1 MGSIVALEGGHYK
14 ARYRDHLGRS
24 RSKTFRLKR
33 DATDFLKTVGAD
45 IVRGAYIDPRL
56 GRITFAEWSQH
67 WLETKVNLRP
77 GTYARYRRVLRLSL
91 VPAFGPMRLA
101 SIGPLDVRKWLAEMA
116 ATQPSSEVRRSYVML
131 RMVMKAA
138 VENELIVKT
147 PCVAELPRATEAEMR
162 FLAVAEVDELAEAI
176 NPHSKVLVYVLAYC
190 GLRWGEAV
198 GLKRK
203 YVDTSRRTI
212 RVEEQLTE
220 VDHQF
225 YFGQP
230 LKTSA
235 ARRTVRMPA
244 FVATL
249 LEEHFA
255 YLEALR
261 QDLGLPPLGRDD
273 LIFTNVRGR
282 TWHRASFRLNHW
294 LTAVRTAGLSGLRVH
309 DLRHTAV
316 AFAINLSNAHPK
328 AVQIRFGHSSIQQ
341 TYDRYGHL
349 FPQMDEAIAD
359 DLDVAYKASR
369 SRAVAEPTLVR
380 PLSPPLGRDTQPCE
394 MQPS

>member
-1 MGSIVALEGGHYK
+1 MGSIVVVDGGRYK

-24 RSKTFRLKR
+24 RSQTFRLKK

-45 IVRGAYIDPRL
+45 IVRGAYMDPRL
-56 GRITFAEWSQH
+56 GRITFAEWSHH

-77 GTYARYRRVLRLSL
+77 GTVARYRRVLRLSL
-91 VPAFGPMRLA
+91 VPAFGPMRLS
-101 SIGPLDVRKWLAEMA
+101 SIAPLDVRKWLAELA
-116 ATQPSSEVRRSYVML
+116 AAQPSSEVRRSYVML

-138 VENELIVKT
+138 VANELIIKT
-147 PCVAELPRATEAEMR
+147 PCVAELPRATQAEMR
-162 FLAVAEVDELAEAI
+162 FLAVDEVEELAEAI
-176 NPHSKVLVYVLAYC
+176 HPHSKVLVYVLAYC
-190 GLRWGEAV
+190 GLRWGESV

-230 LKTSA
+230 LKTTA

-244 FVATL
+244 FVAAL

-255 YLEALR
+255 YVEALR
-261 QDLGLPPLGRDD
+261 RDQGLPPLSRDD
-273 LIFTNVRGR
+273 LIFTNTKCGP
-282 TWHRASFRLNHW
+282 WHRASFRLNHW
-294 LTAVRTAGLSGLRVH
+294 LPAIRAAGLSGLRVH

-349 FPQMDEAIAD
+349 FPQMDEAIAG
-359 DLDVAYKASR
+359 DLDQAFRARRKAAPGAGSHVKTVG
-369 SRAVAEPTLVR
+369 S
-380 PLSPPLGRDTQPCE
+380 SG
-394 MQPS
+394 

>member
-1 MGSIVALEGGHYK
+1 
-14 ARYRDHLGRS
+14 
-24 RSKTFRLKR
+24 
-33 DATDFLKTVGAD
+33 
-45 IVRGAYIDPRL
+45 
-56 GRITFAEWSQH
+56 
-67 WLETKVNLRP
+67 VNLRP
-77 GTYARYRRVLRLSL
+77 GTVARYRRVLRLSL
-91 VPAFGPMRLA
+91 MPAFGPMRLA
-101 SIGPLDVRKWLAEMA
+101 SIGPLDVRKWLAELA
-116 ATQPSSEVRRSYVML
+116 SAQPSSEVRRSYVML

-147 PCVAELPRATEAEMR
+147 PCVAELPRAKEAEMR

-176 NPHSKVLVYVLAYC
+176 NPHSRVLVYVLAYC

-235 ARRTVRMPA
+235 GRRTVRMPA
-244 FVATL
+244 FVAT
-249 LEEHFA
+249 

-261 QDLGLPPLGRDD
+261 RDRGLPPLARDD
-273 LIFTNVRGR
+273 LIFTNQRCR
-282 TWHRASFRLNHW
+282 PWHRASFRGTHW
-294 LTAVRTAGLSGLRVH
+294 LPAVRAAGLPGLRVH

-359 DLDVAYKASR
+359 DLDQAYRARRQQDPNGHSRLRARASACGQR
-369 SRAVAEPTLVR
+369 SSGGAGE
-380 PLSPPLGRDTQPCE
+380 SPP
-394 MQPS
+394 